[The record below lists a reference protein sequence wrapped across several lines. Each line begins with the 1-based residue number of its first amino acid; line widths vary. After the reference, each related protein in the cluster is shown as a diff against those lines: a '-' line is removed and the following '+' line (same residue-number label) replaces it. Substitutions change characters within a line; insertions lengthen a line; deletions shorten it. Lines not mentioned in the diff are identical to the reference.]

1 MSATKAYGSADAQAQ
16 RPARVTGRGGPQ
28 PGMKVAA
35 AALIVAALASAAVVS
50 QRWASTRRE
59 QVSLAGAPAASDFFA
74 SALEGL
80 ASQRYAR
87 TSRSAGVLDRVRVRG
102 VRGRDVRLGADRG
115 GDVNLNVD
123 VERNGKL
130 LGREAGLKVPVGKPA
145 RLHLALS
152 RTGRLQQL
160 DEDVPGDAFPPDDDA
175 EPLID
180 EEDSSDLGV
189 AKQEVKDAKER
200 VLEDAKRLHDL
211 SDAIAEESH
220 KATNAED
227 YRAEAEEGEAAAKRR
242 AMDEEQVEK
251 SALQEAK
258 KRADTRAIS
267 MEAETLKAKMQTTE
281 AQARA
286 QIARVRAAAAEKSA
300 ALELEK
306 KKESRA
312 EDEEERALDKYRQAE
327 AEKSAADK
335 EARVLRREE
344 AAQDRHTKTHKKE
357 GAVNMNIKVNV
368 DSPVGGDY
376 ASWEERCAAQP
387 ELDGCSRQ
395 MLAAR
400 KKMDKRQVNM
410 NIVVNVRSPT
420 DTVHTA
426 VADANELDGKPAVS
440 SGSDEHNAILPAHEG
455 MPIPP

>member
-1 MSATKAYGSADAQAQ
+1 MSATYGSADAQAQ
-16 RPARVTGRGGPQ
+16 RPARVTGRGRPQ

-102 VRGRDVRLGADRG
+102 VRGRDVRLGTDRG

-130 LGREAGLKVPVGKPA
+130 LGREAGLKVPVGKPT

-175 EPLID
+175 EPLD

-251 SALQEAK
+251 AALQEAK

>member
-50 QRWASTRRE
+50 QRWASARRE

-87 TSRSAGVLDRVRVRG
+87 TSHSAGVLDRVRVRG
-102 VRGRDVRLGADRG
+102 VRGRDVRLGTDRG

-160 DEDVPGDAFPPDDDA
+160 DEDVPGDAFPPDDEA
-175 EPLID
+175 EPLD

-251 SALQEAK
+251 AALQEAK

-281 AQARA
+281 ARARA

-306 KKESRA
+306 RKESRA

>member
-1 MSATKAYGSADAQAQ
+1 MSAMYGSADAQAQ
-16 RPARVTGRGGPQ
+16 RPARVTGRGRPQ

-35 AALIVAALASAAVVS
+35 AALLVAALASAAVVS
-50 QRWASTRRE
+50 QRWASARRE

-87 TSRSAGVLDRVRVRG
+87 TSHSAGVLDRVRVRG
-102 VRGRDVRLGADRG
+102 VRGRDVRLGTDRG

-175 EPLID
+175 EPLD
-180 EEDSSDLGV
+180 EEESSDLGV

-227 YRAEAEEGEAAAKRR
+227 YRAEVEEGEAAAKRR

-251 SALQEAK
+251 AALQEAK

-281 AQARA
+281 AHARA

-306 KKESRA
+306 RKESRA

-327 AEKSAADK
+327 AEKAAADK

-376 ASWEERCAAQP
+376 ATWEERCAAQP

-420 DTVHTA
+420 DTA
-426 VADANELDGKPAVS
+426 VAGANELDGKPAVP
-440 SGSDEHNAILPAHEG
+440 SGSGEHNAILPAHEG
-455 MPIPP
+455 LPIPP

>member
-1 MSATKAYGSADAQAQ
+1 MSATYGSADAQAQ
-16 RPARVTGRGGPQ
+16 RPARVTGRGRPQ

-160 DEDVPGDAFPPDDDA
+160 DEDVPGDAFPPDDEA
-175 EPLID
+175 EPLD